1 MMLPHYTSTKDM
13 SNRQIEILIHELQ
26 SELMDR
32 QIVSDCEYAFNNH
45 LYIGEVDEAYRGAY
59 ISYLRDNLDN
69 ELAQDIIDEWNS
81 QLDRIQSMQTTGA

>member
-32 QIVSDCEYAFNNH
+32 QIISDCEDAFNNH
-45 LYIGEVDEAYRGAY
+45 IYIGEVDEAYQGAY
-59 ISYLRDNLDN
+59 ISYLQDNSS
-69 ELAQDIIDEWNS
+69 ELAQEILDEWNS
-81 QLDRIQSMQTTGA
+81 QQDRRQSMQTTGA

>member
-45 LYIGEVDEAYRGAY
+45 LYIGEVDEAYRGVY
-59 ISYLRDNLDN
+59 ISYLRDNSS